1 VQRNLPLIKQEIQ
14 GLKKIQNK
22 VKKITTI
29 NEQINM
35 GNINKEDLLY
45 KISNTEDWQAQ
56 IKQEWQSEF

>member
-56 IKQEWQSEF
+56 IK